1 MLRKSYREK
10 RNDDFHIEINQ
21 HSLALNNTIESL
33 VNTRNTVFRIS
44 YRRDKLFKIR
54 MLRISYL
61 IEFKRIAAKL
71 RISYRDYSYVFV
83 IIGYELVI

>member
-10 RNDDFHIEINQ
+10 RNDDFHIEIIQ
-21 HSLALNNTIESL
+21 HSLALNNTIESP

-61 IEFKRIAAKL
+61 IEFKRIVAKL
-71 RISYRDYSYVFV
+71 RIGYRDCSYVLV

>member
-1 MLRKSYREK
+1 MK
-10 RNDDFHIEINQ
+10 RNDDFPEEINQ
-21 HSLALNNTIESL
+21 HSLALNNTIESP

-71 RISYRDYSYVFV
+71 RIGYRDYSYVFV